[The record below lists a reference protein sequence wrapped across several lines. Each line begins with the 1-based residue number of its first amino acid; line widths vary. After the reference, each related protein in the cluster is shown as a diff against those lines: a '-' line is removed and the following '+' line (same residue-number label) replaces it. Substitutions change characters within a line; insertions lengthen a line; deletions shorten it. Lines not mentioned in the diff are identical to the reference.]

1 MKNKFFDF
9 ISNRVEIDKLERFA
23 VIIGK
28 NPSKNARSPLLWN
41 AAFKANN
48 LNYSMIPVDVDLE
61 NLEIVL
67 NFLQQ
72 DQRCIG
78 GAVTI
83 PYKSD
88 VLNWLGESVS
98 KESKKI
104 KAINCIYRNKE
115 GIFRGTNTDG
125 EASLAAFKKKFGEL
139 KDRKVMI
146 MGCGGAG
153 KAVITYF
160 DKELKIPNLYVTNRN
175 KSTFTFEEKLN
186 NITWIDWQKKSS
198 ILKKIDVLINCTSLG
213 FDKQAD
219 ISPLQ
224 DEDIRLLNKQSIV
237 YDIIYNPEKTLLL
250 NLAEKNGLKII
261 NGSEMNLLQAVLA
274 FKYVV
279 NNVDKDMNPEIAM
292 REMVKK
298 K

>member
-9 ISNRVEIDKLERFA
+9 ISNRVEVDKLERFA

-48 LNYSMIPVDVDLE
+48 LNYSMVPVDVDLE

-88 VLNWLGESVS
+88 VLNWLGESAS

-219 ISPLQ
+219 FSPLQ

-279 NNVDKDMNPEIAM
+279 NNVDKDMNPERAM
-292 REMVKK
+292 REIVKK

>member
-9 ISNRVEIDKLERFA
+9 INNKVEIEKLDRFA

-28 NPSKNARSPLLWN
+28 NPSQNARSPLLWN
-41 AAFKANN
+41 SAFQANN
-48 LNYSMIPVDVDLE
+48 LNYSMVPVDVDLK

-67 NFLQQ
+67 NSLQE
-72 DQRCIG
+72 DEKCIG

-88 VLNWLGESVS
+88 VLNWLGENVS
-98 KESKKI
+98 DESKNI
-104 KAINCIYRNKE
+104 QAINCIYRSKK

-125 EASLAAFKKKFGEL
+125 EASLVAFKNKFGEV
-139 KDRKVMI
+139 KDKKVMI

-160 DKELKIPNLYVTNRN
+160 DKEFKIPNLYVTSRN
-175 KSTFTFEEKLN
+175 KSNFTFKNKLN
-186 NITWIDWQKKSS
+186 NITWIDWQKKTS
-198 ILKKIDVLINCTSLG
+198 ILKEIDLLINCTSMG

-219 ISPLQ
+219 VSPIQ
-224 DEDIRLLNKQSIV
+224 NEDISLLKKQSIV
-237 YDIIYNPEKTLLL
+237 YDIIYNPEKTPLL
-250 NLAEKNGLKII
+250 NLAEKKGLKII

-279 NNVDKDMNPEIAM
+279 NNDDKYMNPEKAM

>member
-9 ISNRVEIDKLERFA
+9 ISNRVEVDKLERFA